1 MHQLLYNIDKKV
13 NMRYLVLILL
23 IFINTSFISENDERQ
38 FFQDLAIIHGT
49 ANGLP
54 EGIVVNIQL
63 ENNKPVALIH
73 GIPMEWN
80 GSSWIA
86 SNLEINRKAYSPKN
100 LPAGSGNILSSITYD
115 NDTVIGCENG
125 LFLHLNNGWEEIYPS
140 DAYYS
145 WSPSEVAAL
154 TIDTKGRLWFGAREG
169 VGRLENGKWKLFT
182 GQEGLPYNNFTSAA
196 AGPDGEVWFGTKKG
210 AIRVE
215 DDYFYYRFSRR
226 WLPDDYVNDIVVDA
240 SGTAWIATKKG
251 VSQIASIPMTFD
263 EKASFFTKMTEER
276 HNRMGFI
283 APNNLNV
290 PYDIS
295 SHELGISDN
304 DGMYTSM
311 YGAAQA
317 FRYAVTG
324 AQEAKEL
331 ADRSLKAC
339 KWLVDITHEPGFP
352 ARVIIP
358 IDYREPVNE
367 IYSKEYN
374 KRHQQSDPFW
384 KDIYPRFPISKD
396 GNYRWK
402 CDTSSD
408 ELAGHFFFYAIYY
421 DLVAKT
427 DEEKVM
433 VREVVADIT
442 DHLIRNGFVLRDHDG
457 KPTRWGNFSPEYM
470 ESFWGW
476 DQRGLNSMMM
486 LSFLNVAKHVT
497 GDVKYDET
505 AKMLRDKYSYH
516 INAMHAKEF
525 FPPDNVVPWDNNLSL
540 MSFYGLINYEQD
552 PELLLMYRE
561 SLEYTWLHISK
572 QKNAFW
578 NTIYGALCQKFSDLT
593 ARGIF
598 NPEVVFP
605 ENKLYAP
612 YKSTLFDTWD
622 ARTDDIVETLERIPM
637 DLIGY
642 EMDNTH
648 RLDIQLDPTPGQAP
662 GMGWRYDTYAVP
674 VDERG
679 HVRQDRDGF
688 ALLYREVGG
697 GKAEQE
703 GTFYLLPFY
712 MALYHNLI
720 E

>member
-1 MHQLLYNIDKKV
+1 MKAFIAA
-13 NMRYLVLILL
+13 LVLIVGSSSLPL
-23 IFINTSFISENDERQ
+23 EKERT
-38 FFQDLAIIHGT
+38 FDQDVATIHDSKL
-49 ANGLP
+49 GLP
-54 EGIVVNIQL
+54 EGAIDRIQIL
-63 ENNKPVALIH
+63 NDKATAASQGKYFEFDGAQWLKSKNRIEES
-73 GIPMEWN
+73 PMPE
-80 GSSWIA
+80 
-86 SNLEINRKAYSPKN
+86 KD
-100 LPAGSGNILSSITYD
+100 LPAGTGRVLSAISYQGKQWIGTEHGLYRKSSGNT
-115 NDTVIGCENG
+115 
-125 LFLHLNNGWEEIYPS
+125 WESVLPS
-140 DAYYS
+140 DSKYS
-145 WSPSEVAAL
+145 WSPKDVAAL
-154 TIDTKGRLWFGAREG
+154 VIDSKGNLWFGADQG
-169 VGRLENGKWKLFT
+169 VGRLEGTQWKLFT
-182 GQEGLPYNNFTSAA
+182 GAEGLPYNNFTSAA

-215 DDYFYYRFSRR
+215 GDYFYYRFSRR
-226 WLPDDYVNDIVVDA
+226 WLPDDYVNDIAVDE
-240 SGTAWIATKKG
+240 SGTAWIATG
-251 VSQIASIPMTFD
+251 GGISQIASVPMTFE
-263 EKASFFTKMTEER
+263 EKAAFFTKLTEDR
-276 HNRMGFI
+276 HVRMGFV
-283 APNNLNV
+283 APNNLKV
-290 PYDIS
+290 PFDKNSY
-295 SHELGISDN
+295 ELGISDN

-324 AQEAKEL
+324 DPEAKAL

-339 KWLVDITHEPGFP
+339 KWLVDITHEAGFP

-367 IYSKEYN
+367 QYSREYN

-384 KDIYPRFPISKD
+384 KDIYPRFPQSED
-396 GNYRWK
+396 GKYMWK

-408 ELAGHFFFYAIYY
+408 ELAGHYFFYAIYY

-427 DEEKVM
+427 EEEKAV

-457 KPTRWGNFSPEYM
+457 LPTRWGNFSPEYM
-470 ESFWGW
+470 ASVWGW

-486 LSFLNVAKHVT
+486 LSFLNVAAHVT
-497 GDVKYDET
+497 GDSKYRET
-505 AKMLRDKYSYH
+505 AKMLRDKYNYH

-540 MSFYGLINYEQD
+540 MSFYGLVNYEED
-552 PELLLMYRE
+552 PSLLLMYRE
-561 SLEYTWLHISK
+561 SLEYTWLHVSK

-578 NTIYGALCQKFSDLT
+578 NTIYGALAQKFSEKAEQGL
-593 ARGIF
+593 F
-598 NPEVVFP
+598 NPELVFP

-612 YKSTLFDTWD
+612 YKSKLYSTWD
-622 ARTDDIVETLERIPM
+622 AKSEDIVETLERIPL

-648 RLDIQLDPTPGQAP
+648 RLDVQLDPTPGQSE
-662 GMGWRYDTYAVP
+662 GKGWRYDTYAVA

-697 GKAEQE
+697 GNAEQE
-703 GTFYLLPFY
+703 GTFYLLPYY
-712 MALYHNLI
+712 MARYHHLI
-720 E
+720 KN